1 MSLDLYVKKVKKN
14 AFRITKHRNKTALRI
29 RVPGGHLDVKYLDLI
44 KNIAEKYGNGT
55 VHITTR
61 QGFEIPDIP
70 FEKMDEVNKKIK
82 DIIRGVEVANG
93 VKIDDIEKGY
103 PAAGTR
109 NVSACIGN
117 RVCPFANFDTTAL
130 ALRIEKEIFPNNYH
144 VKVAVTG
151 CPNDCIKAH
160 LQDFGIIGQSEPQY
174 EYNSCIGCEACVKNC
189 KQRVTGALT
198 MLNGKVVR
206 DANRCIGCGECVL
219 KCPTASWTRNPQKF
233 FRVVI
238 LGRTGKKNP
247 RLAQTFAE
255 WLNEDAVV
263 QIVKNVYA
271 YAEKYI
277 DKSLDKEHIG
287 YIVDRTGFPIFKE
300 MILKDVVLNKEAKIA
315 DSINFS
321 GYPYEKDFNMSM
333 AKITPKY

>member
-1 MSLDLYVKKVKKN
+1 M
-14 AFRITKHRNKTALRI
+14 
-29 RVPGGHLDVKYLDLI
+29 I

-206 DANRCIGCGECVL
+206 DVNRCIGCGECVL
-219 KCPTASWTRNPQKF
+219 KCPTAAWTRNPQKF